1 VGIQPRMLN
10 PDPDSINP
18 DQVSNHSLYEISFFS
33 AYRKLNKVGN
43 GYHARVFYLLFFR
56 NDPKAA
62 RSRIDALESPAGPA
76 HLYLQIL
83 K

>member
-1 VGIQPRMLN
+1 VHVFWFPIIL
-10 PDPDSINP
+10 ILKL
-18 DQVSNHSLYEISFFS
+18 VFS
-33 AYRKLNKVGN
+33 AYIKLNKVRKV
-43 GYHARVFYLLFFR
+43 YHARDFYLFYFR

-76 HLYLQIL
+76 DLYLQIL